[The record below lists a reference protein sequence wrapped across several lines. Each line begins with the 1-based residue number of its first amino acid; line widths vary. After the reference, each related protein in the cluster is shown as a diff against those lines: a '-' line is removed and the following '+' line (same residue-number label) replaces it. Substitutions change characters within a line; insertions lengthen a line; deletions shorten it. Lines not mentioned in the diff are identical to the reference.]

1 MITKREW
8 VFAGTVVVALAL
20 AIPGLP
26 ASPPDGTGMPSQMVV
41 TVRPAHPGS
50 AAPASL
56 QASDVMLAQGNTN
69 MPVLQLQRLAGALA
83 DMQLF
88 VFLDDSTRT
97 VSLGTQLPELKEFIS
112 SLPATTQVAVGYMH
126 NGTFALAQAFTADHQ
141 HAANALRLPTA
152 MPGENGSPYFALSDL
167 AKHWPSSQA
176 TDRRAVLMFTDGVD
190 RYYDMTSM
198 DDPYVDAA
206 VRDTLRS
213 GIAVYSVYL
222 RGAGDF
228 SQFGRATNLA
238 QSRLIEVSDQT
249 GGYAYF
255 QGFGDPVSIAPF
267 MDDFRNR
274 LANQYK
280 LTYQAKAAPGV
291 QAVKLRTELPGIKI
305 EAPTRIY
312 VR

>member
-1 MITKREW
+1 MKIKREW
-8 VFAGTVVVALAL
+8 VFAGTVSVALAL
-20 AIPGLP
+20 AIPNLP
-26 ASPPDGTGMPSQMVV
+26 ASAPDGTGVPSQMVI

-56 QASDVMLAQGNTN
+56 QASDVMIAQGNTN
-69 MPVLQLQRLAGALA
+69 LAVTQLQRLAGQFA

-97 VSLGTQLPELKEFIS
+97 VSLGTQLLELKQFVN

-126 NGTFALAQAFTADHQ
+126 NGTFAMAQAFTADHRQ
-141 HAANALRLPTA
+141 AANALRLPTA
-152 MPGENGSPYFALSDL
+152 IPGENGSPYFALSDL
-167 AKHWPSSQA
+167 AKHWPSNQA

-190 RYYDMTSM
+190 RYYDLSSV

-206 VRDTLRS
+206 VRDTLKS

-222 RGAGDF
+222 RGAGDV
-228 SQFGRATNLA
+228 SRFGWATNLA

-274 LANQYK
+274 LSNQYK
-280 LTYQAKAAPGV
+280 LTYQAKATQGV
-291 QAVKLRTELPGIKI
+291 QSIKLRTELPGIKI